1 MENYADTP
9 YPTKAGVYAV
19 RSGPIVSQNVMKYLD
34 GTPLTEYVPQ
44 TGFLALLNVGD
55 GTSIG
60 SKYGISFV
68 GKWVW
73 EMKDYIDVAFM
84 NLFTP

>member
-1 MENYADTP
+1 MENYADAA

-19 RSGPIVSQNVMKYLD
+19 RAGPFISENVMNYLD
-34 GTPLTEYVPQ
+34 GKPLKEYVPQ
-44 TGFLALLNVGD
+44 TGFMSLLAVGD

-60 SKYGISFV
+60 SKYGITFV

-73 EMKDYIDVAFM
+73 EMKDYIDVSFM
-84 NLFTP
+84 DLFTP